1 MPFEKTKLHKP
12 DYVYQAEFLRLYDI
26 TYTDTKD
33 MMSGGQMNYEVD
45 RHGRAWIPVKEGERL
60 GIVRKDPP
68 ELMPSAY
75 TKKAPTT
82 IPMGT
87 MNSKVTQDT
96 TQLTKTEFCNT
107 WTISRPTLD
116 EWIKAGK
123 ISVEKDP
130 TGRTK
135 IDKAEAIRLGLNAR
149 PTYGLAQA
157 SKPSTTNLSATIEI
171 IKIVRSLK
179 EERDQLRKQVEE
191 FNNLMSELKKAI

>member
-1 MPFEKTKLHKP
+1 MPFAKPTYHKP

-26 TYTDTKD
+26 TYADTKD

-68 ELMPSAY
+68 DLMPSAY
-75 TKKAPTT
+75 KKKAPRTVPVGFISIKGRREKVREAAMVKRRET
-82 IPMGT
+82 IQK
-87 MNSKVTQDT
+87 NK
-96 TQLTKTEFCNT
+96 
-107 WTISRPTLD
+107 
-116 EWIKAGK
+116 
-123 ISVEKDP
+123 
-130 TGRTK
+130 
-135 IDKAEAIRLGLNAR
+135 
-149 PTYGLAQA
+149 
-157 SKPSTTNLSATIEI
+157 LSSSLEI